1 MAAFLLASL
10 LIATGRGT
18 PPLTTTFNCIRSGEN
33 FATIAR
39 RGTRTTPPM
48 ILWETK
54 LGLWDAWERCRVVS
68 QRLTAAVAEG
78 GGTFQ
83 NLLLT
88 YGRVNNQPVIC
99 YVRSMDSACNSQNLL
114 FTKKTGSK
122 APPFT
127 AAFANLETEARVIN
141 LSKNPIAYRLRNNPR
156 LSLASSTVR
165 LGKTEPPC
173 KGKRLGR

>member
-1 MAAFLLASL
+1 MQVLV
-10 LIATGRGT
+10 IATLVST
-18 PPLTTTFNCIRSGEN
+18 IATKPALTTSFSCTRSGDN

-39 RGTRTTPPM
+39 RGQRTTPPM
-48 ILWETK
+48 ILWQTK

-99 YVRSMDSACNSQNLL
+99 YVRSMESACNSQNLL
-114 FTKKTGSK
+114 FTLKPSDRGQEEDILKQLVKFGVQGSG
-122 APPFT
+122 
-127 AAFANLETEARVIN
+127 V
-141 LSKNPIAYRLRNNPR
+141 PIQQSAVQSYAL
-156 LSLASSTVR
+156 
-165 LGKTEPPC
+165 LGESIEKELT
-173 KGKRLGR
+173 K

>member
-83 NLLLT
+83 DLLLT

-114 FTKKTGSK
+114 FTLKPSDRGQESVILEKLVKFGVRGSGVPIQQS
-122 APPFT
+122 AVQSY
-127 AAFANLETEARVIN
+127 ALLGESIEQA
-141 LSKNPIAYRLRNNPR
+141 LSK
-156 LSLASSTVR
+156 
-165 LGKTEPPC
+165 
-173 KGKRLGR
+173 

>member
-114 FTKKTGSK
+114 FTLKPSDRGQESIILEKLVKFGVRGSGVPIQQS
-122 APPFT
+122 AVQSY
-127 AAFANLETEARVIN
+127 ALLGESIEQE
-141 LSKNPIAYRLRNNPR
+141 LSK
-156 LSLASSTVR
+156 
-165 LGKTEPPC
+165 
-173 KGKRLGR
+173 

>member
-1 MAAFLLASL
+1 MATFLLASL

-39 RGTRTTPPM
+39 RGNRTTPPM

-83 NLLLT
+83 DLLLT

-114 FTKKTGSK
+114 FTLKPSDRGQESVILEKLVKFGVRGSG
-122 APPFT
+122 
-127 AAFANLETEARVIN
+127 V
-141 LSKNPIAYRLRNNPR
+141 PIQQSAVQSYALLGESIEQELR
-156 LSLASSTVR
+156 
-165 LGKTEPPC
+165 E
-173 KGKRLGR
+173 

>member
-78 GGTFQ
+78 GGTFRD
-83 NLLLT
+83 LLLT

-114 FTKKTGSK
+114 FTLKPSDRGQESIILEKLVKFGVRGSGVPIQQSAVQFYALLGESIDK
-122 APPFT
+122 
-127 AAFANLETEARVIN
+127 E
-141 LSKNPIAYRLRNNPR
+141 LSK
-156 LSLASSTVR
+156 
-165 LGKTEPPC
+165 
-173 KGKRLGR
+173 

>member
-10 LIATGRGT
+10 LIASGRGT

-83 NLLLT
+83 DLLLT

-114 FTKKTGSK
+114 FTLKPSDRGQESVILEKLVKFGVRGSGVPIQQS
-122 APPFT
+122 AVQSY
-127 AAFANLETEARVIN
+127 ALLGESIEQE
-141 LSKNPIAYRLRNNPR
+141 LSK
-156 LSLASSTVR
+156 
-165 LGKTEPPC
+165 
-173 KGKRLGR
+173 

>member
-114 FTKKTGSK
+114 FTLKPSDRGQESIILEKLVKFGVRGSGVPIQQSAVQSYALLGESIEK
-122 APPFT
+122 
-127 AAFANLETEARVIN
+127 E
-141 LSKNPIAYRLRNNPR
+141 LSK
-156 LSLASSTVR
+156 
-165 LGKTEPPC
+165 
-173 KGKRLGR
+173 